1 MSPVSE
7 TMPMSCPGEASTAT
21 MSPVSERKVV
31 DVLIEGT
38 ARVLEAHLEYIGR
51 NMIGIIGEPL
61 RLMELEAP
69 FADGR
74 AALLSAVAEGAAA
87 DLRSV
92 FTIAG
97 HFSVFISNII
107 FFDGIAISFRNPR
120 RFEPYRHG
128 RSRFIRETQG
138 SLPAGTGRDR
148 LRPTERNTKR
158 AGRNSSYAFA
168 RIIIYNPYCLL
179 LQAYRSARRQ
189 YAPNAGDS
197 ENPNA

>member
-1 MSPVSE
+1 MFERNGLLPAFDVVGLGLAVDLLELPVVGIE
-7 TMPMSCPGEASTAT
+7 PRALHLLGHHVARKRDDADVVPRRGLHGDDVARF
-21 MSPVSERKVV
+21 ERKVV

-74 AALLSAVAEGAAA
+74 AALLSAVAEGGAAA

-97 HFSVFISNII
+97 HSFVF
-107 FFDGIAISFRNPR
+107 
-120 RFEPYRHG
+120 Y
-128 RSRFIRETQG
+128 
-138 SLPAGTGRDR
+138 
-148 LRPTERNTKR
+148 
-158 AGRNSSYAFA
+158 
-168 RIIIYNPYCLL
+168 
-179 LQAYRSARRQ
+179 LQI
-189 YAPNAGDS
+189 
-197 ENPNA
+197 